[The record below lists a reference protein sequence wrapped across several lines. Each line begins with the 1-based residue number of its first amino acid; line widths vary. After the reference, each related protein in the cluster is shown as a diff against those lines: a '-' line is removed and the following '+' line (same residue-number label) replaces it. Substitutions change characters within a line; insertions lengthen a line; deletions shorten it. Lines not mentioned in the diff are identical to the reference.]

1 MRDRSAG
8 PRPRPRDFLVKLEY
22 RVTAP
27 NRFRAVDALTASIR
41 LNASTDTEI
50 TRSAELLRTDVRR
63 PGEGGEW

>member
-8 PRPRPRDFLVKLEY
+8 PRPRDFLVKLEY

-27 NRFRAVDALTASIR
+27 NRSRAVDALTASIR